1 MTAKDYTR
9 LFYFVQQTNSLK
21 REQRWFML
29 SLMSYQARIGIT
41 DDVKKTEQ
49 FAVYSKKLE
58 EWFDIPE
65 IEMYSNMD
73 ILSRQYGFI
82 TISEFE
88 TESDVAFN
96 VTINWSKIDAFRTEQ
111 INKQQAPSAST
122 IDQFNKLIQSGVVVI
137 EDGKIVMKDELHKNV
152 VGKITQK

>member
-111 INKQQAPSAST
+111 INKQQAPSANTLS
-122 IDQFNKLIQSGVVVI
+122 QLNQLLQSGALIVENGVI
-137 EDGKIVMKDELHKNV
+137 KVKN
-152 VGKITQK
+152 G